1 MTAPGEQVGKRERM
15 LLLIFAVHGFDGR
28 DFGFEERERG
38 GEGLINAYQTEK
50 SQARECSKLI
60 YAPAA
65 ETIWK

>member
-28 DFGFEERERG
+28 DFGFGESERG
-38 GEGLINAYQTEK
+38 KGLINAYQTEK
-50 SQARECSKLI
+50 SKARECSKLI
-60 YAPAA
+60 YAPEA